1 MLFNTPLFLFVFMP
15 ATFLCYFMLVK
26 FRLFFMGNLF
36 LVLCSLFFYG
46 WGNPAHVGL
55 LLFCGIFNYIVGL
68 LLSSVT
74 LRKLIF
80 ILALLIN
87 IGILILFKYAGMLA
101 DGIIFIGG
109 EITSQWNFIQ
119 NIALPL
125 GISFYTFQGISY
137 IIDVYHQQILP
148 QRNIVDFLAY
158 LCMFPQLVAGPI
170 VRYSEIAA
178 SLGERTLESMA
189 VAEGCRR
196 FIYGLAKKCLLADT
210 FGKIADACFD
220 IPPSTLSG
228 EAAWLGMFCYSLQIF
243 FDFSAYSDMA
253 IGMGHMLGF
262 TFPENFNA
270 PYLAKSV
277 REFWQRWHMSL
288 TRWLRDYIY
297 IPLGGNRISLSRT
310 CLNMMV
316 VFLICGL
323 WHGASANFLLWGA
336 YFGCFLVL
344 ERLMHNKPM
353 QPFIGHAYTLLV
365 VMAGW
370 VLFRAPDLGAAL
382 GYYRALAFMNGVPLV
397 ENVDV
402 LLAIHGY
409 YPKIAM
415 GCAVFLILVPTLP
428 KFFFLKRT
436 DSSVLLA
443 FEYLWVLVLLYVST
457 MMIFGATHR
466 YFIYFRF

>member
-1 MLFNTPLFLFVFMP
+1 MLFNIPIFLFVFMP
-15 ATFLCYFMLVK
+15 ATFLLYF
-26 FRLFFMGNLF
+26 LFIRMRTFFLANFF
-36 LVLCSLFFYG
+36 LVLASLIFYA
-46 WGNPAHVGL
+46 WGNTIHLGL
-55 LLFCGIFNYIVGL
+55 LLFCGIFNYAIRL
-68 LLSSVT
+68 LLARARARR
-74 LRKLIF
+74 LFFFLE
-80 ILALLIN
+80 LAVN
-87 IGILILFKYAGMLA
+87 IGILVIFKYAGMLA

-137 IIDVYHQQILP
+137 IADVYRGTIVA
-148 QRNIVDFLAY
+148 QRNPVDFLAY

-170 VRYSEIAA
+170 VRYGEIAGK
-178 SLGERTLESMA
+178 LDKRTLQIGP
-189 VAEGCRR
+189 VADGCRR

-220 IPPSTLSG
+220 IPPATLSG
-228 EAAWLGMFCYSLQIF
+228 EAAWLGMVCYTLQIF

-270 PYLAKSV
+270 PYLARSV

-297 IPLGGNRISLSRT
+297 IPLGGNRISQART

-323 WHGASANFLLWGA
+323 WHGASANFLVWGA
-336 YFGCFLVL
+336 YFGCFLIL
-344 ERLMHNKPM
+344 ERLAHNKPM
-353 QPFIGHAYTLLV
+353 MPVLGHVYTLFV

-370 VLFRAPDLGAAL
+370 VIFRAPDLASAL
-382 GYYRALAFMNGVPLV
+382 GYYKALAFMSGVPLI

-402 LLAIHGY
+402 LLAFHGY
-409 YPKIAM
+409 FPKIAL
-415 GCAVFLILVPTLP
+415 GCAVFLILLPGLP
-428 KFFFLKRT
+428 KPAFLKGAH
-436 DSSVLLA
+436 SSVLLA
-443 FEYLWVLVLLYVST
+443 LENLWALVLLYVST